1 MCLNIKEQLWGKK
14 KKKKGRK
21 IKGSYGLLSDE
32 PCHVPM
38 WEYEGCTWGGKLS
51 VKVEGTGNSYKR
63 RF

>member
-1 MCLNIKEQLWGKK
+1 MCLNIKEQLWGK

-38 WEYEGCTWGGKLS
+38 
-51 VKVEGTGNSYKR
+51 
-63 RF
+63 